1 MTPTTPTTTQKPAGG
16 RSRPAPARPTQQ
28 APTAVTI
35 DPRKIFCQYWPWFIG
50 SGVVGLVLGVVLY
63 FALLKLYPLYDG
75 KVWFE
80 FLSAIDEVDNAQT
93 SVGKGGDE
101 EIERFMGTQIE
112 VMTSDAI
119 LRQAVASRPVR
130 QDTKWLKQ
138 FMVGGRPDVIE
149 ASIELSEIAN
159 AANLPD
165 TNIVQ
170 LRVRTTDKNDAAT
183 LVNAIKLV
191 FLEHLRDSNQID
203 SQEVLERL
211 NRRLNTAMEGRRRM
225 EERME
230 RLFGEAG
237 IESLDERYSVSVN
250 EIDQLLPSL
259 VSTQYNL
266 QLLRERFEEY
276 KEFKAA
282 DGGPIVPEDIKLAVE
297 QDSTVLD
304 LKNQLNSLE
313 LAKRSALESLGVNHR
328 SVKQIER
335 NLRVTKQQLDAQQE
349 RLQNEK
355 FDQSMELLR
364 SQIRQLDA
372 VERETTQS
380 LEEARDSLTNIN
392 RMRQQHLTLE
402 EDAKRL
408 ADEAQELSNRIAEV
422 QARNELSTASRVRI
436 LADGEI
442 PSEPAFPQPHVLIPI
457 VFLLT
462 VFSVVSVIVL
472 REALEQ
478 RVRGPSDITMIPR
491 TRVLGLIPNVSEDPS
506 RPEAIET
513 AVRDR
518 PTGVIAEC
526 VRQMRS
532 EIFRKLGRG
541 GHKILLIIGGMPE
554 SGATSTI
561 INFALSCAACDRK
574 VLLID
579 ANLRRPRLHD
589 VLEVPE
595 TPGLSE
601 AISGSMTLDDAI
613 ATSSMGVDVLPAGAT
628 DSRTYERLTTSA
640 MANLLNEAREKYDI
654 VLLDVAPAVVSSD
667 AIMLAGHCDATVL
680 VVRAMAEKRGLV
692 ARMRNQIDETNTEFL
707 GVIIN
712 GVRGAA
718 GGYFRRN
725 FRATHDYL
733 NNNGVFSEEREPRRK
748 KRKGR
753 RGDLFEDS
761 EDADAAPQRNGD
773 ISALSTDADDVEDQD
788 YEKSND

>member
-1 MTPTTPTTTQKPAGG
+1 MTPTTSTPPKPAGPG
-16 RSRPAPARPTQQ
+16 PRSAPARPTMQ
-28 APTAVTI
+28 APSAVTI
-35 DPRKIFCQYWPWFIG
+35 DPRRIFFQYWPWFFG
-50 SGVVGLVLGVVLY
+50 SGVVGLVLGVMFY
-63 FALLKLYPLYDG
+63 FALLRLSPLYDG

-80 FLSAIDEVDNAQT
+80 FLSPIERVEDAQA
-93 SVGKGGDE
+93 SVGKGGNE
-101 EIERFMGTQIE
+101 EIERFMGTQME

-119 LRQAVASRPVR
+119 LKQAVTSRLVR
-130 QDTKWLKQ
+130 QDTKWIKQ
-138 FMVGGRPDVIE
+138 FMVNGRPDVVE
-149 ASIELSEIAN
+149 ASSELADITSAG
-159 AANLPD
+159 NLPD

-170 LRVRTTDKNDAAT
+170 LRVRTKNKNDAAT
-183 LVNAIKLV
+183 LVNAIKLI
-191 FLEHLRDSNQID
+191 FLEHLRDANQID
-203 SQEVLERL
+203 SQDKLERL
-211 NRRLNTAMEGRRRM
+211 SRRLNTAQEDRRRM

-230 RLFGEAG
+230 RLFGESG

-259 VSTQYNL
+259 VSTQYSL
-266 QLLRERFEEY
+266 ELIKERLKEY

-282 DGGPIVPEDIKLAVE
+282 DGGPIVPEDIKLAVDD
-297 QDSTVLD
+297 DSTVLD
-304 LKNQLNSLE
+304 LKNRLNSLE
-313 LAKRSALESLGVNHR
+313 LAKRSARESLGPNHR
-328 SVKQIER
+328 SVKQIEL
-335 NLRVTKQQLDAQQE
+335 NLRVTKQQLDAQRE

-355 FDQSMELLR
+355 FDQAMELLR
-364 SQIRQLDA
+364 SQVRQLEA
-372 VERETTQS
+372 VERETLQS
-380 LEEARDSLTNIN
+380 LEESRDSLTNIN
-392 RMRQQHLTLE
+392 RLRQQHQTLQA
-402 EDAKRL
+402 DAERL
-408 ADEAQELSNRIAEV
+408 ANEAEDLKGRIAET
-422 QARNELSTASRVRI
+422 QSINERRTAIRVSI

-442 PSEPAFPQPHVLIPI
+442 PSEPAFPKPLVLIPV

-478 RVRGPSDITMIPR
+478 RVRGPSDVTMIPR

-526 VRQMRS
+526 VRQVRS

-541 GHKILLIIGGMPE
+541 GHKVLLVVGGMPQ
-554 SGATSTI
+554 SGATSAI
-561 INFALSCAACDRK
+561 INLALSCAACDRK

-601 AISGSMTLDDAI
+601 VISGSMILDDAI
-613 ATSSMGVDVLPAGAT
+613 ATSAMGVDVLPAGAT
-628 DSRTYERLTTSA
+628 DSRTYERLTSST
-640 MANLLNEAREKYDI
+640 MVNLLKEAREKYDL
-654 VLLDVAPAVVSSD
+654 VLLDVAPAIVSSD

-692 ARMRNQIDETNTEFL
+692 ARVRNQIDQTSTEFL

-725 FRATHDYL
+725 FRATYDYL

-748 KRKGR
+748 KRRGR
-753 RGDLFEDS
+753 RGDLIEDS
-761 EDADAAPQRNGD
+761 EDAAASERNGD
-773 ISALSTDADDVEDQD
+773 ISALSSDTDNVEDPD
-788 YEKSND
+788 YEKSKD